1 MNWNVCKTGRE
12 IVNTVY
18 FFTLLVEPLCVHGF
32 ACASMW
38 MFLFCLSVPGR
49 SHSVTFR
56 RLTLPTSCVLCKQK
70 LLPFPALQQVTH
82 AFCHFCRQ
90 RITMNLQ
97 LQERKKTTSGTTQ
110 DSYTSTRIPGN
121 NEAPRVRGEED
132 EEESA
137 PSFLLLFPAFGFKVS
152 LALTY

>member
-1 MNWNVCKTGRE
+1 MPY
-12 IVNTVY
+12 I
-18 FFTLLVEPLCVHGF
+18 FFTLCVEPLCVHGF

-97 LQERKKTTSGTTQ
+97 LQEGEKKQHLAQCRTRTPPHESLGTMKPQGLEGRKMRRYPPPHSSCYFQ
-110 DSYTSTRIPGN
+110 
-121 NEAPRVRGEED
+121 
-132 EEESA
+132 
-137 PSFLLLFPAFGFKVS
+137 L
-152 LALTY
+152 LALRCHWH